1 MSFHEVRFPTGISL
15 GASGGPERRTEIVL
29 LGSGHEERNARWAH
43 SRRRYDAGYGV
54 KTLNQ
59 LHDVIQFFEER
70 RGRLYGFRWKDR
82 TDFKSCAP
90 QATPAAADQTIGT
103 GDGAATAFQLRK
115 TYGAEFAPY
124 ARDIA
129 KPVAGTVLVAVDGVA
144 QADGEDFV
152 LDTTSGI
159 VTFLP
164 GREPGE
170 GLTVTAGFEF
180 DVPVRFDTDELRID
194 LTAFEAGR
202 IPSIPLVEIRI

>member
-59 LHDVIQFFEER
+59 LHEVIQFFEER

-90 QATPAAADQTIGT
+90 QATPAATDQAVGT
-103 GDGAATAFQLRK
+103 GNGAAASFQLRK
-115 TYGAEFAPY
+115 TYGSGFAPY
-124 ARDIA
+124 ARDIS

-144 QADGEDFV
+144 QAEGEDYV
-152 LDTTSGI
+152 LDAASGI

-164 GREPGE
+164 GHEPGE
-170 GLTVTAGFEF
+170 GLPVTAGFEF

-202 IPSIPLVEIRI
+202 IPNIPLVEIRI